1 VKTSDFPDLLRE
13 VASAPPVRPKPLA
26 RQETIPADPGELAA
40 SQAVP
45 APISEK
51 SPSGDLP
58 WLPSPE
64 EMAQGAMA
72 TAPRALNTDNQK
84 TVKAPPDYERQIAA
98 MVEEAARERE
108 IGNLSRRVHRL
119 ERILYAV
126 LPNLLLIPQFLA
138 KQRAVVTKATELLR
152 RALIEEQRAKSQG
165 VGAAG
170 APEKKEG

>member
-1 VKTSDFPDLLRE
+1 VKHREFSDLIRE
-13 VASAPPVRPKPLA
+13 VASAPSVQPKPLE
-26 RQETIPADPGELAA
+26 RQETIPAVPGELAA
-40 SQAVP
+40 SHAVP
-45 APISEK
+45 APIAEK
-51 SPSGDLP
+51 TTSGDLP
-58 WLPSPE
+58 WCPSPE
-64 EMAQGAMA
+64 EKAQGATA
-72 TAPRALNTDNQK
+72 TAAPGPATDNQL
-84 TVKAPPDYERQIAA
+84 TVKAPPDYKRQIAA

-108 IGNLSRRVHRL
+108 IAHLSRRVHRL

-170 APEKKEG
+170 PAGKKEG